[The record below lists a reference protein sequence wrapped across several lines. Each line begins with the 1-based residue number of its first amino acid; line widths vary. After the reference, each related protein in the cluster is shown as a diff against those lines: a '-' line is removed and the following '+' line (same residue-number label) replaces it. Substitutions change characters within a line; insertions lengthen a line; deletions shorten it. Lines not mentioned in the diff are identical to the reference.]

1 MLINQTITENNVTLT
16 HHRLMDTM
24 APLPL
29 HRTPVG
35 ANYLHLDPL
44 EHQKSVHRG
53 EGRVTINKELLD
65 KLRLKS
71 IRLNLTF

>member
-1 MLINQTITENNVTLT
+1 MLINQTITENKVTLT
-16 HHRLMDTM
+16 HHRLEDTM

-53 EGRVTINKELLD
+53 EGRVTINKALLD

-71 IRLNLTF
+71 IRLDFTF

>member
-1 MLINQTITENNVTLT
+1 MLINQTITENKVTLT
-16 HHRLMDTM
+16 HHRLKDTM

-53 EGRVTINKELLD
+53 EGRVTINKALLD

-71 IRLNLTF
+71 IRLDFTF